1 MDMDVLKE
9 RLEQAKRGKAIFK
22 EMFDLDSLNI
32 DDAFL
37 LVLTSN
43 EECVSYGIKYL
54 PQFKKKYQKRDV
66 FVLLDSAKY
75 EGKFSTA
82 GGTVKKCNEK
92 SLHDLAVYF
101 SVFHKKVM
109 ALDTRMIFLTERDE
123 YGYVVEELLDKGEF
137 SLEEYVSAS
146 LFRLSS

>member
-1 MDMDVLKE
+1 MDVLKE
-9 RLEQAKRGKAIFK
+9 RLDQAERGKAIFK
-22 EMFDLDSLNI
+22 EMFDLDSLNT

-54 PQFKKKYQKRDV
+54 PQFKKKYYKRNV

-75 EGKFSTA
+75 EREFSAA
-82 GGTVKKCNEK
+82 GGTVKKCNEEN
-92 SLHDLAVYF
+92 LRDLAVYF
-101 SVFHKKVM
+101 SIFHKKDD
-109 ALDTRMIFLTERDE
+109 LDTRMIFLTERDE

-137 SLEEYVSAS
+137 SLEEYVSVS
-146 LFRLSS
+146 LFQLSS